1 MKPYN
6 VEIFN
11 RNLNFKYSALLDA
24 DDFSASEDAMDPV
37 KNTVNLPK
45 DFVPLQLDP
54 TDPRAPRGWYVR
66 ILGEEMEVQGIV
78 TAFESDEEKGRLTFS
93 QMITRLDLN
102 MLVGV
107 GDISASSSIESYIKQ
122 LITAEFINSAD
133 AKQVIPGLTTVTTTT
148 STTGTFAYT
157 DTDDETAIIDFLD
170 DIVYPAFEL
179 YSIVT
184 NVRFDPQ
191 TKTINI
197 TIGRK
202 DMETVTIEAD
212 LPNIASSS
220 FVIQKYSKEVN
231 KIDCYDIAQSPP
243 SRTSYYLHTGG
254 SWDSDPSD
262 NRLLPVINE
271 VVQLDGYAV
280 AKAIIDG
287 QLNELMLGFIGVNEL
302 NRTLTTSEYATLTA
316 FTNKVLSAYVAAH
329 QISKPSISGS
339 DDVSIGS
346 TRYDTSRQN
355 YEEYHASLYWE
366 DDVITESTRLRA
378 EYKNVNVHTMLSAI
392 VQAKRTYGGQ
402 QWTRS
407 ESLQVPFMNSNAST
421 AISDYKKTSAYEAEI
436 QAIYSQAVATAMHQR
451 AKALFAKNKYSNL
464 ITLSVL
470 SNDTLVNPLT
480 IPIGATAQIIHKGTV
495 FNSILSGRQTGNG
508 LTTLTFGTVRLE
520 LTSYLK
526 GRY

>member
-6 VEIFN
+6 VEIFD

-107 GDISASSSIESYIKQ
+107 GDISASNSIESYIKQ

-148 STTGTFAYT
+148 STTGTFDYT

-197 TIGRK
+197 TI
-202 DMETVTIEAD
+202 
-212 LPNIASSS
+212 
-220 FVIQKYSKEVN
+220 FVLKQK
-231 KIDCYDIAQSPP
+231 
-243 SRTSYYLHTGG
+243 
-254 SWDSDPSD
+254 
-262 NRLLPVINE
+262 
-271 VVQLDGYAV
+271 
-280 AKAIIDG
+280 
-287 QLNELMLGFIGVNEL
+287 
-302 NRTLTTSEYATLTA
+302 
-316 FTNKVLSAYVAAH
+316 
-329 QISKPSISGS
+329 
-339 DDVSIGS
+339 
-346 TRYDTSRQN
+346 
-355 YEEYHASLYWE
+355 
-366 DDVITESTRLRA
+366 
-378 EYKNVNVHTMLSAI
+378 
-392 VQAKRTYGGQ
+392 
-402 QWTRS
+402 
-407 ESLQVPFMNSNAST
+407 
-421 AISDYKKTSAYEAEI
+421 
-436 QAIYSQAVATAMHQR
+436 
-451 AKALFAKNKYSNL
+451 KNKMNICLLKYL
-464 ITLSVL
+464 RPQIPLSV
-470 SNDTLVNPLT
+470 
-480 IPIGATAQIIHKGTV
+480 
-495 FNSILSGRQTGNG
+495 
-508 LTTLTFGTVRLE
+508 
-520 LTSYLK
+520 
-526 GRY
+526 